1 MLIVDSVSKKLCRN
15 SVPSASIWSS
25 DGPVQMHL
33 DSVAVDATKTT
44 MFERRFNPYD
54 FNGGTIVSIA
64 GDDFVVC
71 AGCTRIST
79 GYEILSRNQT
89 KLYKL

>member
-1 MLIVDSVSKKLCRN
+1 MIGSIRN
-15 SVPSASIWSS
+15 NTPSAQIWSS
-25 DGPVQMHL
+25 DGPVQMPL
-33 DSVAVDATKTT
+33 DGVAVDATKTT

-79 GYEILSRNQT
+79 GYEILSRNQS